1 MTTYIG
7 IDIGK
12 DTLVVAYPK
21 EKSGHRT
28 QKFANNPT
36 GCRQLI
42 KSLPLESH
50 CILEATGC
58 YGLTLIYC
66 LTNSQIKMSLLN
78 PKQSSNFAKV
88 LMLTVKTDERDA
100 MTLSIYGERMKPN
113 QYIMPD
119 DKIMQYKQFR
129 MVLRQFKKQHSAL
142 HNVQHA
148 LKFHPKPD
156 PTVEQSLQKMLDTL
170 KEEIT
175 KIETKITQISQDEY
189 GEILALITSIK
200 GIGNKTASAL
210 IVATNGL
217 KNFDSAKK
225 LTKFIGTVPIIKKSG
240 TSIDIKGSISRSGD
254 PEVRSLL
261 YMAACS
267 ASRFNTA
274 CKETYQRLRA
284 NGKKPKVALVAVMNK
299 LLRQIYA
306 VVKNNTMFENNYKLV
321 KNIA

>member
-21 EKSGHRT
+21 ENESFCTNR
-28 QKFANNPT
+28 FANTPA

-42 KSLPLESH
+42 NSLPTESH
-50 CILEATGC
+50 CILEATGS

-66 LTNSQIKMSLLN
+66 LSESQIKMSVLN

-100 MTLSIYGERMKPN
+100 MNLSIYGERMKPKT
-113 QYIMPD
+113 YVVPD
-119 DKIMQYKQFR
+119 EKIMQYKQFK
-129 MVLRQFKKQHSAL
+129 MVLRQFKKQFSAL

-148 LKFHPKPD
+148 LNFHPKPD
-156 PTVEQSLQKMLDTL
+156 PTVAASLQRMLDNL
-170 KEEIT
+170 QQEISQ
-175 KIETKITQISQDEY
+175 IEGKITQISQEEY
-189 GEILALITSIK
+189 GHILELITSIK
-200 GIGNKTASAL
+200 GIGKKTASAL

-217 KNFDSAKK
+217 KNFDSSKK
-225 LTKFIGTVPIIKKSG
+225 LTKFIGTAPIIKKSG
-240 TSIDIKGSISRSGD
+240 TSINIKGSISRSGD
-254 PEVRSLL
+254 PEIRCLL

-267 ASRFNTA
+267 AMRFNAA
-274 CKETYQRLRA
+274 CKETYDRLIT

-306 VVKNNTMFENNYKLV
+306 VVKNDTMYVNEYIPI
-321 KNIA
+321 KNIP